1 MAKKNLF
8 TTPRGVA
15 QYPWLNTADT
25 QYDAAGK
32 YKCNLRVAVADAKE
46 LMEQLKAA
54 ATEEF
59 GSKAKTA
66 RMPFKVDQETG
77 EVVFSASSKYQPR
90 FVDTTGQLI
99 EEGQAPQIYGG
110 STLKL
115 AGSLYCYNSGGAGI
129 VISLQLSGVQVID
142 LAPPKSVQFEAEE
155 GGFVAANDNGG
166 EKPDDGE
173 VQYNF

>member
-8 TTPRGVA
+8 TTPKGVA

-25 QYDAAGK
+25 QYDANGK
-32 YKCNLRVAVADAKE
+32 YKCNLRVGVADAKD
-46 LMEQLKAA
+46 LMAQLKAA
-54 ATEEF
+54 ASEEF
-59 GSKAKTA
+59 GSKANTA

-129 VISLQLSGVQVID
+129 GISLQLSGVQIID
-142 LAPPKSVQFEAEE
+142 LAPPKSIQFEAEE

-166 EKPDDGE
+166 SDDSDGE

>member
-1 MAKKNLF
+1 MRNIR
-8 TTPRGVA
+8 PIDWIPA
-15 QYPWLNTADT
+15 QSD
-25 QYDAAGK
+25 
-32 YKCNLRVAVADAKE
+32 
-46 LMEQLKAA
+46 
-54 ATEEF
+54 
-59 GSKAKTA
+59 SI
-66 RMPFKVDQETG
+66 MPGTLHILDQTLLPNET
-77 EVVFSASSKYQPR
+77 R

-129 VISLQLSGVQVID
+129 GISLQLSGVQIID
-142 LAPPKSVQFEAEE
+142 LAPPKSIQFEAEE

-166 EKPDDGE
+166 SDDSDGE